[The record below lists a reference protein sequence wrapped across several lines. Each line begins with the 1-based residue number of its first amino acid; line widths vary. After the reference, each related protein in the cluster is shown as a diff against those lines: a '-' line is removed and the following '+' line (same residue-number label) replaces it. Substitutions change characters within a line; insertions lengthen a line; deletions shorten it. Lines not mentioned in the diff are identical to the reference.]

1 MKYVILINTI
11 LTIALLIYLFKSY
24 QVITFKYENTYKEE
38 LLENFKPIPLL
49 SKVVMFVVGVLL
61 IINILIPTTH
71 NNILFSRNSIT
82 DEKVELVK
90 ELTVDLYQRNP
101 ANLKDEDLVGSIY
114 KHVRGDVV
122 YKILPESLNNLQER
136 HLNWTSDKTKLEFI
150 SVSANTYQVN
160 LVYKL
165 TNPNNETRLMMSIT
179 EFEGDRI
186 SDYNEF
192 VLSNSVV
199 Y

>member
-61 IINILIPTTH
+61 IINILIPATH

-101 ANLKDEDLVGSIY
+101 ANLKDEDLVDSIY